1 MAWTEIDTAELA
13 SIVDRTVVDV
23 READEYTAGHIP
35 GAVNVPLST
44 LLDSLGSLPRADVV
58 HVVCQAGGR
67 SARACEFL
75 SQHPDFSASSFVNVT
90 GGTGA
95 WILEGRDVVLGEQP
109 S

>member
-1 MAWTEIDTAELA
+1 MAWTEIDTTELA
-13 SIVDRTVVDV
+13 GLDERVVVDV
-23 READEYTAGHIP
+23 RETDEYTGGHIP
-35 GAVNVPLST
+35 GAVSVPLSI
-44 LLDSLGSLPRADVV
+44 LVDSLDLIPRTGVV

-75 SQHPDFSASSFVNVT
+75 SQQAEFSAAKFVNVT

-95 WILEGRDVVLGEQP
+95 WILEGRDVVVGEQP